1 MVYFCIDNETKQTLK
16 TTTTM
21 TNSIN
26 ISDNE
31 IMAIMNKAM
40 KEAFSTV
47 DLQDKVREQKR
58 RVKADFFNL
67 NATDYCRFE

>member
-1 MVYFCIDNETKQTLK
+1 
-16 TTTTM
+16 M

-40 KEAFSTV
+40 KDAFKTT
-47 DLQDKVREQKR
+47 DLQDEIRDRKR

-67 NATDYCRFE
+67 NATDYCIFE

>member
-1 MVYFCIDNETKQTLK
+1 
-16 TTTTM
+16 M